1 MRSIRTSFLLLF
13 LIKVLLSFDFC
24 AALYEDQIKKFDWYP
39 TTLTQTSNSIS
50 IVSSYRTLENIGEII
65 TAQFYTSDYN
75 TRIFVATKENVL
87 AALCPRTGKLL
98 WRRILEK
105 GPRGS
110 VRFFHIENE
119 VSSSAVAR
127 TTHPSG
133 VITVTGHAPAIVRGW
148 SPATGNVEWEWSVMP
163 VQQERAE
170 DALWFFHSTYLYHVI
185 PVWGSH
191 LEVTKYLATTGQSR
205 GTTARI
211 TAPWIQD
218 AKCTLAASN
227 FVCLDKNQLIWLD
240 LTEDT
245 PQIQRKT
252 LDFLPKAKPEALK
265 VSNGCKYN

>member
-252 LDFLPKAKPEALK
+252 LDFLPKARPEALK
-265 VSNGCKYN
+265 VSSGCKYN